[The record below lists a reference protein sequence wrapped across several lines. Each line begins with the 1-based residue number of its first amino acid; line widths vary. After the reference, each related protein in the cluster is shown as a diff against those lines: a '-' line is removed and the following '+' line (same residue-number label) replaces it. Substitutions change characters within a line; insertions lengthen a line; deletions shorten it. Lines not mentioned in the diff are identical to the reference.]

1 MQGVGR
7 VPTPRLEIWYFEAG
21 NMLSDLVPILAI
33 VFSLGL
39 PLSAVIIWIALN
51 YRKRVRLMELSHAER
66 MAAIERGMEVPPLP
80 LELIDGQSR
89 RRPRSSLLPGL
100 VWFFIGLAM
109 VAGSISIGDDLPVVF
124 GLVPLAIGLAYLI
137 YYAVEGR
144 HVEARQQEQDMRDRA
159 ERNGR
164 YSQGPATL

>member
-1 MQGVGR
+1 
-7 VPTPRLEIWYFEAG
+7 
-21 NMLSDLVPILAI
+21 MLSELVPILAI
-33 VFSLGL
+33 VFSMGL
-39 PLSAVIIWIALN
+39 PLSALIIWIALN

-80 LELIDGQSR
+80 LELIEGQKR
-89 RRPRSSLLPGL
+89 RRRSSLLPGL

-124 GLVPLAIGLAYLI
+124 GLVPLGIGVAYLI

-144 HVEARQQEQDMRDRA
+144 HVEARQLEQEMRERA

>member
-1 MQGVGR
+1 
-7 VPTPRLEIWYFEAG
+7 
-21 NMLSDLVPILAI
+21 MLSDLVPVLGVIFA
-33 VFSLGL
+33 VGL
-39 PLSAVIIWIALN
+39 PLSIPIVYIALN
-51 YRKRVRLMELSHAER
+51 YRKRKRLMELSHAER

-80 LELIDGQSR
+80 IELIDGRSNR
-89 RRPRSSLLPGL
+89 RRSSLLPGL
-100 VWFFIGLAM
+100 VWFFIGLAV
-109 VAGSISIGDDLPVVF
+109 VAGTLSIGDDMPIVF

-144 HVEARQQEQDMRDRA
+144 HVEARQYEQDMRERA